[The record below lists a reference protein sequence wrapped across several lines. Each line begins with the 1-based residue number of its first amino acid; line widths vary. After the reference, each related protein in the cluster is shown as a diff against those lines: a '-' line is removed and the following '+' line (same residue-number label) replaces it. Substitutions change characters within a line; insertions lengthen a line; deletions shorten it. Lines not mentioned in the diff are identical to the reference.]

1 MTGTTRASTRHESPN
16 ADQAPLRRRG
26 WLRRH
31 RAIAA
36 FSAVVAAAL
45 GLVLWAQLSP
55 KGDAVPL
62 SVHNAGPEGARA
74 VTQILERHSVA
85 VQDAGSYEAAMAALQ
100 AGSSPTLLLYDR
112 NGFLDGPRLL
122 NLAASAQRMVVVSP
136 RLQTLD
142 GLDAGIRQAGVV
154 PDASPVLEPGCSLPD
169 PQAAGTVSGESG
181 FLYDGGT
188 SCYRPDGSG
197 AGLVAAS
204 SDGRLIVV
212 GSTAVFSNEDLD
224 RLGHAALAIRT
235 LGPSAD
241 LVWYIPTLED
251 LETGGR
257 PESLDELAPDWVRFL
272 GPWLVL
278 VGLAAIAW
286 RGRRLGPLVFEP
298 LPVVVKAAE
307 TAEGRARLYQDS
319 RAVDQARDNLRAGTL
334 VRLSGHLR
342 TGPGATAG
350 QVIEA
355 AAQHLGRPARDI
367 RELVNERPGTEA
379 RLVAWSRELDTL
391 EKEVKS
397 R

>member
-1 MTGTTRASTRHESPN
+1 MTGAAPASAVQGGTD
-16 ADQAPLRRRG
+16 ADQASVRRTG

-31 RAIAA
+31 RAFVACA
-36 FSAVVAAAL
+36 AVVAAAL
-45 GLVLWAQLSP
+45 VLVLWAQLSP
-55 KGDAVPL
+55 KGDAVPM
-62 SVHNAGPEGARA
+62 SVHNAGPDGARA
-74 VTQILERHSVA
+74 VAQILGRHGVA
-85 VQDAGSYEAAMAALQ
+85 VHDAGNYGAAMAALE

-112 NGFLDGPRLL
+112 NGFLDGPRLRS
-122 NLAASAQRMVVVSP
+122 LAASAHRVVVVSP

-142 GLDAGIRQAGVV
+142 ALDAGIRQAGVV

-188 SCYRPDGSG
+188 TCYRPDGSS
-197 AGLVAAS
+197 AGLLAVS
-204 SDGRLIVV
+204 SDGQLTVV
-212 GSTAVFSNEDLD
+212 GSTAGFSNGQLAS
-224 RLGHAALAIRT
+224 LGHAALAIRT
-235 LGPSAD
+235 LSPSPD

-251 LETGGR
+251 LDTGGS
-257 PESLDELAPDWVRFL
+257 PASLDELAPGWVRFL
-272 GPWLVL
+272 GPWLAL
-278 VGLAAIAW
+278 VALAAIAW

-342 TGPGATAG
+342 TGPGATAD
-350 QVIEA
+350 QVIDA
-355 AAQHLGRPARDI
+355 AAELLGKPAREL
-367 RELVNERPGTEA
+367 RELINERPGTEA